1 MDNNKIISILDRIA
15 HPSTSD
21 IDVMQSVFGLRRVL
35 KGELPS
41 NCLGKQ
47 IRVRPQK
54 HRSYQA
60 WQDEI
65 DELKEQLAEKTE
77 TERTQ
82 EKRVKSLT
90 QEVEKLQAQVLKLKA
105 AKPKEPKETK
115 ETKSSAVEFYT
126 NAQFAAIMV
135 ERVGKYNGAKRA
147 FEDFNTELRK
157 KNPEL
162 GVITSSHLEKWR
174 VEDRYPT
181 WVIEQLRMMSKADLP
196 TSSHRWTQADK
207 DFLRDLYRA
216 NPTVSDRRLAEIL
229 SERFGCD
236 MTENAVKG
244 ALDRLRRKGEIERR
258 K

>member
-90 QEVEKLQAQVLKLKA
+90 QEVEKLQAQVLKLKE
-105 AKPKEPKETK
+105 AKPKEPK

>member
-47 IRVRPQK
+47 IRVRPPK
-54 HRSYQA
+54 RSYQA

-77 TERTQ
+77 AERTQ

-90 QEVEKLQAQVLKLKA
+90 HEVEKLQAQVLKLKES
-105 AKPKEPKETK
+105 KPKEPK

-196 TSSHRWTQADK
+196 TTKHRWSQADYN
-207 DFLRDLYRA
+207 FLRDLYLA
-216 NPTVSDRRLAEIL
+216 DPSVSDRRLAEIL
-229 SERFGCD
+229 SEKFGCN

-244 ALDRLRRKGEIERR
+244 ALDRLCKKHEIERR
-258 K
+258 EGRGK